1 MMSHCLRS
9 TLCGLFLIGFLTA
22 TGCSSYVIKGTVIA
36 GSVSDMNF
44 VESND
49 SRLREPPLTNVRIT
63 VQRNPDELSRQMA
76 GTDVSDAH
84 GRFVITLDEFGTG
97 WMDEVWLIRATKG
110 GFKSAASKQRLD
122 ANKKKQRLL
131 IIMAPGLS
139 GDPPEEEDLM
149 EEYREYR

>member
-1 MMSHCLRS
+1 MSHCLRS
-9 TLCGLFLIGFLTA
+9 TLCGLFLIGFVTA
-22 TGCSSYVIKGTVIA
+22 TGCSSYVIKGTVIS
-36 GSVSDMNF
+36 GSVSDIFF

-49 SRLREPPLTNVRIT
+49 SRLREPPLTNVRVT
-63 VQRNPDELSRQMA
+63 VQRNPDDLSRQMA

-110 GFKSAASKQRLD
+110 GFKSASSKPRLD
-122 ANKKKQRLL
+122 ADKKKQRLL
-131 IIMAPGLS
+131 VIMAPGLS
-139 GDPPEEEDLM
+139 SAPQDEEEDLM